1 MNIRLEPKM
10 PHPEMESISIA
21 FRNLTVEVVARLDRK
36 CHQQCEN
43 ADSFV
48 ICQCTDSYLLDVVK
62 SRASTLTHLF
72 GTLIDVSISNI
83 QRFDLAK

>member
-1 MNIRLEPKM
+1 MKGIT
-10 PHPEMESISIA
+10 IA
-21 FRNLTVEVVARLDRK
+21 SRNLAAKVVARLDRK

-72 GTLIDVSISNI
+72 STLIDVSISNI
-83 QRFDLAK
+83 KRFDLAK